1 MLISGLVRGERVP
14 RRTELGTDWTII
26 TVARGVTGLGMI
38 SYLCTVIRLVL
49 ADVTPIPAFQQI
61 LTVHPVKDF

>member
-1 MLISGLVRGERVP
+1 MLISGLVRGQRVP

-38 SYLCTVIRLVL
+38 PYLCTVI
-49 ADVTPIPAFQQI
+49 
-61 LTVHPVKDF
+61 